1 MNQASILYVDDDIS
15 LQTVVEQ
22 YLENEGCQ
30 HVYTAGSR
38 AEMAEILK
46 NNSIDVILL
55 DLTLPDASGF
65 EILTQLRPIS
75 DVSVIIVSGKT
86 DTTERIIGIEL
97 GADDYLIKPFDL
109 REMVARIKAVLRR
122 RRNGTSTPAFQV
134 SQDNMNSDQLVIYT
148 QPPVFP
154 HPLPLTPAISETNGA
169 AQAAT
174 ASIESAIP
182 AFENTDAGTIIF
194 GDNMVLDRNTFQVYD
209 KHGKSLNFTTGEFRL
224 LESLLLSKNRALS
237 RERLFDLTREGKDV
251 DFLPFDRAIDIQV
264 SRIRKKLSDDRG
276 ESMLIRTVRGIGY
289 MYCDKQDK
297 RA

>member
-30 HVYTAGSR
+30 RVYTAGSR

-46 NNSIDVILL
+46 SNKVDVILL

-65 EILTQLRPIS
+65 EILTQLRAIS

-97 GADDYLIKPFDL
+97 GADDYLTKPFDL
-109 REMVARIKAVLRR
+109 REMTARIKAVLRR
-122 RRNGTSTPAFQV
+122 RRNGMPV
-134 SQDNMNSDQLVIYT
+134 NPNHISQDNLSNDQLVMYEN
-148 QPPVFP
+148 VSA
-154 HPLPLTPAISETNGA
+154 PALLALATSDANEAEQITNTSAESGIA
-169 AQAAT
+169 ALD
-174 ASIESAIP
+174 
-182 AFENTDAGTIIF
+182 NTDAGTITF
-194 GDNMVLDRNTFQVYD
+194 GENMVLDRNTFQVYD

-224 LESLLLSKNRALS
+224 LESLLLSKNRALT

-264 SRIRKKLSDDRG
+264 SRIRKKLNDDRG
-276 ESMLIRTVRGIGY
+276 DSMLIRTVRGIGY
-289 MYCDKQDK
+289 MYCDRQDK